1 MSNFGTHNRERMHPM
16 EQLEELASYLRE
28 RGIKEVDCAI
38 VLGTGLGDLA
48 QHIVPTVTLGYNQ
61 MPHLPV
67 ATVEYHFGKLLYG
80 ELEGR
85 KVLAWQG
92 RFHYYEGYGMD
103 QIVMPVRVSRLLGAR
118 AVLLSNA
125 AGGLR
130 PGLKKGSLLCIDDHI
145 NLLPE
150 HPLRGPNL
158 DALGERFPDMS
169 QPYHAGLQ
177 RALHEAADEA
187 GLRLESGVYVSV
199 PGPCLETRAEYRYL
213 RTIGAD
219 AVGMSTV
226 PEVIACAHMGMPC
239 AAVSVITDECDPD
252 RLAPFHIAD
261 IVAVAR
267 SSEAGLTSIV
277 RGALRRLDEA
287 LAPRS

>member
-1 MSNFGTHNRERMHPM
+1 MHPM

-28 RGIKEVDCAI
+28 RGIQEVDCAI

-48 QHIVPTVTLGYNQ
+48 RHIAPTVTLGYNQ

-92 RFHYYEGYGMD
+92 RFHHYEGYGMD

-118 AVLLSNA
+118 AVFLSNA

-130 PGLKKGSLLCIDDHI
+130 PGLKKGSLMCIDDHI

-169 QPYHAGLQ
+169 CPYHPGLQ
-177 RALHEAADEA
+177 RALHAAANEA
-187 GLRLESGVYVSV
+187 GISLETGVYASV
-199 PGPCLETRAEYRYL
+199 QGPCLETRAEYRYL

-226 PEVIACAHMGMPC
+226 PEVIACAHMGVPC

-252 RLAPFHIAD
+252 RLAPFRID
-261 IVAVAR
+261 EIVEVAR
-267 SSEAGLTSIV
+267 ASEAGLTAIV
-277 RGALRRLDEA
+277 RGALRQLDAA
-287 LAPRS
+287 LLERP

>member
-1 MSNFGTHNRERMHPM
+1 M
-16 EQLEELASYLRE
+16 EHLEELASYLRE
-28 RGIKEVDCAI
+28 RGIKEVDCAL

-48 QHIVPTVTLGYNQ
+48 RHITPHITLGYNQ

-85 KVLAWQG
+85 MVLAWQG

-103 QIVMPVRVSRLLGAR
+103 QITMPVRVSRLLGAR
-118 AVLLSNA
+118 AVVLSNA

-130 PGLKKGSLLCIDDHI
+130 PGLLKGSLLCIDDHI

-158 DALGERFPDMS
+158 DALGDRFPDMS
-169 QPYHAGLQ
+169 APYHPGLQ
-177 RALHEAADEA
+177 AALHAAAAEC
-187 GLRLESGVYVSV
+187 GLTLESGVYASV
-199 PGPCLETRAEYRYL
+199 PGPSLETRAEYRYL

-226 PEVIACAHMGMPC
+226 PEVIACAHMGLPC
-239 AAVSVITDECDPD
+239 AAISVITDECDPD
-252 RLAPFHIAD
+252 RLAPFRIEE
-261 IVAVAR
+261 IVQVAQA
-267 SSEAGLTSIV
+267 SEAGLTQVV

-287 LAPRS
+287 LAPRP

>member
-1 MSNFGTHNRERMHPM
+1 M

-48 QHIVPTVTLGYNQ
+48 RHIAPAVTLGYNQ

-92 RFHYYEGYGMD
+92 RFHHYEGYGMD

-118 AVLLSNA
+118 AVFLSNA

-130 PGLKKGSLLCIDDHI
+130 PGLKKGSLMCIDDHI

-169 QPYHAGLQ
+169 CPYHPGLQ
-177 RALHEAADEA
+177 RALHTAAQAA
-187 GLRLESGVYVSV
+187 GIALETGVYASV
-199 PGPCLETRAEYRYL
+199 QGPCLETRAEYRYL

-226 PEVIACAHMGMPC
+226 PEVIACAHMGIPC

-252 RLAPFHIAD
+252 RLAPFRID
-261 IVAVAR
+261 EIVEVAR
-267 SSEAGLTSIV
+267 SSEAGLTAIV
-277 RGALRRLDEA
+277 RGALQHLDEA
-287 LAPRS
+287 LGEQK

>member
-1 MSNFGTHNRERMHPM
+1 MHPM
-16 EQLEELASYLRE
+16 EQLEELASYLKE
-28 RGIKEVDCAI
+28 RGIKEIDCAI

-48 QHIVPTVTLGYNQ
+48 RHIAPEVTIGYNQ
-61 MPHLPV
+61 MPNLPI

-80 ELEGR
+80 TLEGR

-103 QIVMPVRVSRLLGAR
+103 QIVMPVRVSRMLGAR

-130 PGLKKGSLLCIDDHI
+130 PGLLRGSLMCIDDHI

-150 HPLRGPNL
+150 HPLRGSNL
-158 DALGERFPDMS
+158 DGLGERFPDMS
-169 QPYHAGLQ
+169 APYHKGLQ
-177 RALHEAADEA
+177 SALQASAEEA
-187 GLRLESGVYVSV
+187 GIALETGVYVSV
-199 PGPCLETRAEYRYL
+199 QGPSLETRAEYRYL

-226 PEVIACAHMGMPC
+226 PEVIACAHMGVPC

-252 RLAPFHIAD
+252 HLQPVRIED
-261 IVAVAR
+261 IVQVAR
-267 SSEAGLTSIV
+267 TSEAGLTTIF

-287 LAPRS
+287 LGTQL